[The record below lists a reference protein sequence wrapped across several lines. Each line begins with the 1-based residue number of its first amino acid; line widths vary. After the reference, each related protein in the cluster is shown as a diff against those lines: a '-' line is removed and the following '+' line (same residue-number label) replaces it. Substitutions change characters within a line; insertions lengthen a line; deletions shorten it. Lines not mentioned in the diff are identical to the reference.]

1 LLRRFQQPQEIVM
14 KVALYGATG
23 KSGSRILKEL
33 VSRGHQVIAIVR
45 NPAKLPETGPSV
57 LIEQDDL
64 SDPKKIA
71 AAVNGAEAVISAY
84 APPQDD
90 VDAIVGV
97 TQRQVEALNHGSDVR
112 LIVVGGAGGLN
123 VAPGVTLIDSGFLP
137 EPYLPIA
144 KAHTKALNV
153 LRASTIDWT
162 YLAPAAYFEPGTRTG
177 KFRLGTDELIANEQ
191 QESRISMEDYAIA
204 LVDELEKP
212 KHRRQR
218 FSIGY

>member
-1 LLRRFQQPQEIVM
+1 M

-23 KSGSRILKEL
+23 NSGSRILKEL

-45 NPAKLPETGPSV
+45 NPAKLPQPAPGV
-57 LIEQDDL
+57 VIKQDDL
-64 SDPKKIA
+64 SDSKKIA
-71 AAVNGAEAVISAY
+71 AAINGAEAVISAY

-97 TQRQVEALNHGSDVR
+97 TQRQVEALNHGSKVR

-123 VAPGVTLIDSGFLP
+123 VAPGVTLIDSGYLP
-137 EPYLPIA
+137 EPVLPIA
-144 KAHTKALNV
+144 KAHSKALNV

-162 YLAPAAYFEPGTRTG
+162 YLAPAAYFEPGTLTG
-177 KFRLGTDELIANEQ
+177 KFRLGTDELIANER

>member
-1 LLRRFQQPQEIVM
+1 M

-45 NPAKLPETGPSV
+45 NPAKLSQPAPGV
-57 LIEQDDL
+57 LITQDDL
-64 SDPKKIA
+64 SDSKKIA
-71 AAVNGAEAVISAY
+71 AAVDGAEAVISAY

-97 TQRQVEALNHGSDVR
+97 TQRQVEALNHGSKVR

-123 VAPGVTLIDSGFLP
+123 VAPGVTLIDSGYLP
-137 EPYLPIA
+137 EPVLPIA
-144 KAHTKALNV
+144 KAHSKALNV

-162 YLAPAAYFEPGTRTG
+162 YLAPAAYFEPGTLTG
-177 KFRLGTDELIANEQ
+177 KFRLGTDELIANER
-191 QESRISMEDYAIA
+191 QESRISMEIT
-204 LVDELEKP
+204 P
-212 KHRRQR
+212 SR
-218 FSIGY
+218 S

>member
-1 LLRRFQQPQEIVM
+1 M

-45 NPAKLPETGPSV
+45 NPAKLPQPAAGV
-57 LIEQDDL
+57 VIKQDDL
-64 SDPKKIA
+64 SDSKKIA
-71 AAVNGAEAVISAY
+71 AAVDGAEAVISAY

-90 VDAIVGV
+90 IDALVGV
-97 TQRQVEALNHGSDVR
+97 TQRQVEALNHGSKVR

-123 VAPGVTLIDSGFLP
+123 VAPGVTLIDSGYLP
-137 EPYLPIA
+137 EPVLPIA
-144 KAHTKALNV
+144 KAHSKALNV
-153 LRASTIDWT
+153 LKASTIDWT

-191 QESRISMEDYAIA
+191 HESRISMEDYAIA

-212 KHRRQR
+212 QHRRQR